1 MTAAGPATASSG
13 RPLGGWHDLLR
24 PRGHWTCGE
33 RNWQGLTASDAR
45 EHELFVQFE
54 YVTSPV
60 HQPHDAKKER
70 DLWVALLL
78 RSTANIVSAS
88 TVLALGTLLGAPG
101 SGLGAGTMAKGG
113 ISPFAHP

>member
-60 HQPHDAKKER
+60 QSTHASRPTAPVR
-70 DLWVALLL
+70 DVAPV
-78 RSTANIVSAS
+78 R
-88 TVLALGTLLGAPG
+88 GCR
-101 SGLGAGTMAKGG
+101 AGCARG
-113 ISPFAHP
+113 P

>member
-13 RPLGGWHDLLR
+13 RPCGGWHDLLR
-24 PRGHWTCGE
+24 PRGHWTRGE

-60 HQPHDAKKER
+60 DPRPHAPSRTSVAGRATSREGGGRSLSPER
-70 DLWVALLL
+70 AAQTS
-78 RSTANIVSAS
+78 RT
-88 TVLALGTLLGAPG
+88 
-101 SGLGAGTMAKGG
+101 
-113 ISPFAHP
+113 